1 MSQPNRSDLSE
12 VQSVSLAESG
22 AAVPE
27 WTRNF
32 AKPRQEIRMTS
43 GGQPNDCSFAG
54 GPGLLGGRHSGLCR
68 LRLCVGAQSRSAD
81 LLARPEPTL
90 SPGVPD

>member
-12 VQSVSLAESG
+12 VQSVSLAKSG

-27 WTRNF
+27 LERDF

-43 GGQPNDCSFAG
+43 GGA
-54 GPGLLGGRHSGLCR
+54 
-68 LRLCVGAQSRSAD
+68 A
-81 LLARPEPTL
+81 
-90 SPGVPD
+90 